1 MNNYVAFFSG
11 LAVMAGVTY
20 LVRMLPLVLVKK
32 KIENK
37 FINSFL
43 YYVPYAVLAVMTVPA
58 IFSSTASLPS
68 AIAGFAVA
76 LVLDVSTIDVNYVK
90 KLYREAF
97 PLRER
102 IPFSKLLKLQKNGII
117 RILAAYENGEPCGL
131 AVACTGSKSV
141 LLMYLAVDGN
151 KRGQGLG
158 SKIMPALCDTFPRR
172 NLLLEIEKPDESK
185 PMTVRRKEFY
195 LRCGLHDAGVD
206 ILLAGVPM
214 EILMTGD
221 GEFDKY
227 EYIGIYH
234 KHVGKTLT
242 KLFLKIK

>member
-76 LVLDVSTIDVNYVK
+76 LVL
-90 KLYREAF
+90 AF
-97 PLRER
+97 FER
-102 IPFSKLLKLQKNGII
+102 GLLTASCAAVFIAEL
-117 RILAAYENGEPCGL
+117 IL
-131 AVACTGSKSV
+131 K
-141 LLMYLAVDGN
+141 
-151 KRGQGLG
+151 
-158 SKIMPALCDTFPRR
+158 F
-172 NLLLEIEKPDESK
+172 
-185 PMTVRRKEFY
+185 
-195 LRCGLHDAGVD
+195 
-206 ILLAGVPM
+206 
-214 EILMTGD
+214 
-221 GEFDKY
+221 
-227 EYIGIYH
+227 IG
-234 KHVGKTLT
+234 
-242 KLFLKIK
+242 

>member
-1 MNNYVAFFSG
+1 M
-11 LAVMAGVTY
+11 
-20 LVRMLPLVLVKK
+20 VLR
-32 KIENK
+32 
-37 FINSFL
+37 
-43 YYVPYAVLAVMTVPA
+43 
-58 IFSSTASLPS
+58 
-68 AIAGFAVA
+68 
-76 LVLDVSTIDVNYVK
+76 DVSTIDVNYVK

-117 RILAAYENGEPCGL
+117 RILAAYENGEPCGV

-242 KLFLKIK
+242 KVFLKIK